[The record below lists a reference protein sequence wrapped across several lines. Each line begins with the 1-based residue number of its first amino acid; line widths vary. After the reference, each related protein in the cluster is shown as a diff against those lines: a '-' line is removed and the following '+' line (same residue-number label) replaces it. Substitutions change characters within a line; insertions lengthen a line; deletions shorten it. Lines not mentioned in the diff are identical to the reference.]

1 MCIHT
6 LRKGDL
12 FVKKF
17 SISTWLLFL
26 IPSLLGIMLFLVPI
40 PTDEGWMVTIAVL
53 ANFMAGS
60 IESIVPWIMM
70 GILIAAALGS
80 LVFITRKVNETD
92 NVPFMDKLFNVNLF
106 WTIVR
111 ILGAVFAVM
120 VLFQIGPEPIWNEN
134 TGGLLLAG
142 DGLLSFLF
150 TIFLFAG
157 LLLPLLMNFG
167 LLEFFGTMMVKIMRP
182 LFRLPGR
189 SSIDALASW
198 VGDGTIGVLL
208 TSKQYEANKYT
219 QREAAIIGTTF
230 SVVSITFAIVV
241 IQEIGL
247 GTYFLPYYATVI
259 LAGVILALIM
269 PRIYPLTNKPTTF
282 MDGSPQESQSED
294 VPDGHSVTSHGIE
307 SALTKADNNRSI
319 SKFFTDGFK
328 NVLDMWI
335 GVAPVV
341 MAFGT
346 VALILAEYTSVFTIL
361 GTPFEPYLRLLGVPE
376 AAEAAQLMVVGFAD
390 MFLPAILGAG
400 IESEMTRFVVAT
412 MSVTQLIYMSEVGG
426 LLLGSKIP
434 VNILDLII
442 IFLLRTIIALPI
454 VVGIAHLLF

>member
-1 MCIHT
+1 M
-6 LRKGDL
+6 
-12 FVKKF
+12 KKF
-17 SISTWLLFL
+17 STSTWLLFL
-26 IPSLLGIMLFLVPI
+26 IPSLLGILLFLVPI
-40 PTDEGWMVTIAVL
+40 PTEDGWMVTIAVL
-53 ANFMAGS
+53 ANLMAGS

-70 GILIAAALGS
+70 VILIVAALGS
-80 LVFITRKVNETD
+80 LVFITKKVNETEH
-92 NVPFMDKLFNVNLF
+92 VSFIDKLFNVSLF

-120 VLFQIGPEPIWNEN
+120 VLFQIGPEPIWSEN
-134 TGGLLLAG
+134 TGGLLLSG

-157 LLLPLLMNFG
+157 LFLPLLMNFG

-259 LAGVILALIM
+259 LAGIILALIM
-269 PRIYPLTNKPTTF
+269 PRLYPLSKKPTTF

-294 VPDGHSVTSHGIE
+294 VPKGYSVASHGIE
-307 SALTKADNNRSI
+307 NALTKAEDNRSI
-319 SKFFTDGFK
+319 SKFFKDGFK

-346 VALILAEYTSVFTIL
+346 VALILAEYTPIFSIL

-390 MFLPAILGAG
+390 MFLPAILGAD

-454 VVGIAHLLF
+454 VVGVAHLLF

>member
-1 MCIHT
+1 M
-6 LRKGDL
+6 
-12 FVKKF
+12 KKF
-17 SISTWLLFL
+17 SASTWLLFL
-26 IPSLLGIMLFLVPI
+26 IPSLLGILLFLVPI
-40 PTDEGWMVTIAVL
+40 PTEDGWMVTIAVL
-53 ANFMAGS
+53 ANLLAGS
-60 IESIVPWIMM
+60 IESIVPWMM
-70 GILIAAALGS
+70 MVILIVAALGS
-80 LVFITRKVNETD
+80 LLFIKKEVNETES
-92 NVPFMDKLFNVNLF
+92 VSFIDKLFNVNLF

-111 ILGAVFAVM
+111 ILGAAFAIM
-120 VLFQIGPEPIWNEN
+120 VLFQVGPEPIWNEN

-157 LLLPLLMNFG
+157 LFLPLLMNFG

-208 TSKQYEANKYT
+208 TSKQYEAYKYT

-247 GTYFLPYYATVI
+247 GSYFLPYYATVI
-259 LAGVILALIM
+259 LAGIILALIM
-269 PRIYPLTNKPTTF
+269 PRIYPLSKKPTTF

-294 VPDGHSVTSHGIE
+294 VPKGYSVASHGIE
-307 SALTKADNNRSI
+307 NALTKAADNRSI
-319 SKFFTDGFK
+319 SKFFQDGFK

-346 VALILAEYTSVFTIL
+346 IALILAEYTSVFTIL

-376 AAEAAQLMVVGFAD
+376 AEEAAQLMVVGFAD

-454 VVGIAHLLF
+454 VVGVAHLLF

>member
-1 MCIHT
+1 M
-6 LRKGDL
+6 
-12 FVKKF
+12 KKF
-17 SISTWLLFL
+17 HLSTWLLFL
-26 IPSLLGIMLFLVPI
+26 IPSLLGILLFLVPI
-40 PTDEGWMVTIAVL
+40 PTEDGWMVTIAVL
-53 ANFMAGS
+53 ANLMAGA

-80 LVFITRKVNETD
+80 LFFVTKKVNETEY
-92 NVPFMDKLFNVNLF
+92 VSFIDKLFNVNLF

-111 ILGAVFAVM
+111 ILGAVFAIM
-120 VLFQIGPEPIWNEN
+120 VLFKVGPEPVWNEN

-157 LLLPLLMNFG
+157 LFLPLLMNFG

-259 LAGVILALIM
+259 LAGVVLALIM

-294 VPDGHSVTSHGIE
+294 VPEGYSVTSHGIE
-307 SALTKADNNRSI
+307 NALSKAESNRSI
-319 SKFFTDGFK
+319 IKFFEDGFK

-346 VALILAEYTSVFTIL
+346 VALILAEYTSVFTVL
-361 GTPFEPYLRLLGVPE
+361 GMPFVPYLNLLGVPE

-390 MFLPAILGAG
+390 MFLPAILGAS
-400 IESEMTRFVVAT
+400 IESELTRFVVAT

-434 VNILDLII
+434 VNILDLVV
-442 IFLLRTIIALPI
+442 IFLLRTVIALPI
-454 VVGIAHLLF
+454 VVGVAHLLF

>member
-1 MCIHT
+1 M
-6 LRKGDL
+6 
-12 FVKKF
+12 KKF
-17 SISTWLLFL
+17 SASTWLLFL
-26 IPSLLGIMLFLVPI
+26 IPSLLGILLFLVPI
-40 PTDEGWMVTIAVL
+40 PTEDGWMVTIAVL
-53 ANFMAGS
+53 ANLLAGS
-60 IESIVPWIMM
+60 IESIVPWMM
-70 GILIAAALGS
+70 MVILIVAALGS
-80 LVFITRKVNETD
+80 LLFITKEVNETES
-92 NVPFMDKLFNVNLF
+92 VSFIDKLFNVNLF

-111 ILGAVFAVM
+111 ILGAAFAIM
-120 VLFQIGPEPIWNEN
+120 VLFQVGPEPIWNEN

-157 LLLPLLMNFG
+157 LFLPLLMNFG

-247 GTYFLPYYATVI
+247 GSYFLPYYATVI
-259 LAGVILALIM
+259 LAGIILALIM
-269 PRIYPLTNKPTTF
+269 PRIYPLSKKPTTF

-294 VPDGHSVTSHGIE
+294 VPKGYSVASHGIE
-307 SALTKADNNRSI
+307 NALTKAADNRSI
-319 SKFFTDGFK
+319 SKFFQDGFK

-346 VALILAEYTSVFTIL
+346 IALILAEYTSVFTIL

-376 AAEAAQLMVVGFAD
+376 AEEAAQLMVVGFAD

-454 VVGIAHLLF
+454 VVGVAHLLF

>member
-1 MCIHT
+1 M
-6 LRKGDL
+6 
-12 FVKKF
+12 KKY
-17 SISTWLLFL
+17 STSTWLLFL
-26 IPSLLGIMLFLVPI
+26 IPSLLGILLFLVPI
-40 PTDEGWMVTIAVL
+40 PTEDGWLVTIAVL
-53 ANFMAGS
+53 ANIMAGA
-60 IESIVPWIMM
+60 IESFVPWIMM
-70 GILIAAALGS
+70 GILIVAALGS
-80 LVFITRKVNETD
+80 LLFSTKKVNETEY
-92 NVPFMDKLFNVNLF
+92 VSFFDKLFNVNLF
-106 WTIVR
+106 WTFVR
-111 ILGAVFAVM
+111 VLGAIFSIM
-120 VLFQIGPEPIWNEN
+120 VLFQIGPEPVWNEN
-134 TGGLLLAG
+134 TGGLLLSG
-142 DGLLSFLF
+142 SGLLSFLF
-150 TIFLFAG
+150 TIFFFAG
-157 LLLPLLMNFG
+157 LFLPLLMNFG

-259 LAGVILALIM
+259 LAGIVLALIM
-269 PRIYPLTNKPTTF
+269 PRLYPLTNKPTTF
-282 MDGSPQESQSED
+282 MDGTPQESQTED
-294 VPDGHSVTSHGIE
+294 IPDGYNVASHGLE
-307 SALTKADNNRSI
+307 KALSKADDNRSL
-319 SKFFTDGFK
+319 SNFFKDGFK

-346 VALILAEYTSVFTIL
+346 IALMLAEYTPVFSIL
-361 GTPFEPYLRLLGVPE
+361 GMPFVPYLNLLGVPE

-390 MFLPAILGAG
+390 MFLPAILGAD
-400 IESEMTRFVVAT
+400 IESELTRFVVAT

-434 VNILDLII
+434 VNILDLVI
-442 IFLLRTIIALPI
+442 IFILRTVIALPI
-454 VVGIAHLLF
+454 VVGVAHLLF

>member
-1 MCIHT
+1 M
-6 LRKGDL
+6 
-12 FVKKF
+12 KKF
-17 SISTWLLFL
+17 STSTWLLFL
-26 IPSLLGIMLFLVPI
+26 IPSLLGILLFLVPI
-40 PTDEGWMVTIAVL
+40 PTEDGWMVTIAVL
-53 ANFMAGS
+53 ANLMAGA

-70 GILIAAALGS
+70 GILIVAALGS
-80 LVFITRKVNETD
+80 LFFITKKVNETD
-92 NVPFMDKLFNVNLF
+92 YVSFIDKLFNVNLF

-120 VLFQIGPEPIWNEN
+120 VLFQVGPEPIWNEN
-134 TGGLLLAG
+134 TGGLLLSG

-157 LLLPLLMNFG
+157 LFLPLLMNFG
-167 LLEFFGTMMVKIMRP
+167 LLEFFGTIMVKIMRP

-208 TSKQYEANKYT
+208 TSKQYEANRYT

-269 PRIYPLTNKPTTF
+269 PRLYPLTNKSTTF
-282 MDGSPQESQSED
+282 MDGSPQDSQSED
-294 VPDGHSVTSHGIE
+294 VPQGYNVTSHGIE
-307 SALTKADNNRSI
+307 NALTKAEGNRSVK
-319 SKFFTDGFK
+319 KFFEDGFK

-346 VALILAEYTSVFTIL
+346 IALILAEYTPVFSIL

-390 MFLPAILGAG
+390 MFLPAILGAD

-454 VVGIAHLLF
+454 VVGVAHLLF

>member
-1 MCIHT
+1 M
-6 LRKGDL
+6 
-12 FVKKF
+12 KKF
-17 SISTWLLFL
+17 SASTWLLFL
-26 IPSLLGIMLFLVPI
+26 IPSFLGILLFLIPI
-40 PTDEGWMVTIAVL
+40 PTDEGWKVTIAVL
-53 ANFMAGS
+53 AGLMAS
-60 IESIVPWIMM
+60 AIESFVPWVVLA
-70 GILIAAALGS
+70 ILVIAAVGS
-80 LVFITRKVNETD
+80 LAFIGKKENTSDT
-92 NVPFMDKLFNVNLF
+92 VPFFEKLFNVNLF
-106 WTIVR
+106 WTLTRVVA
-111 ILGAVFAVM
+111 AVFAFM
-120 VLFQIGPEPIWNEN
+120 VLFQVGPEPVWNEN
-134 TGGLLLAG
+134 TGGLLLSG
-142 DGLLSFLF
+142 SGLLSFLF

-157 LLLPLLMNFG
+157 LFLPLLMNFG

-208 TSKQYEANKYT
+208 TSKQYEDNKYT

-241 IQEIGL
+241 IEEIGL
-247 GTYFLPYYATVI
+247 GEYFLPYYGTVI

-269 PRIYPLTNKPTTF
+269 PRIYPLAQKKTEF
-282 MDGSPQESQSED
+282 MDGSPQDSVSED
-294 VPDGHSVTSHGIE
+294 VPNGQGLASHGIE
-307 SALTKADNNRSI
+307 KALEKADRNRSVAN
-319 SKFFTDGFK
+319 FFSDGMK

-346 VALILAEYTSVFTIL
+346 IALILAEYTSTFVIL
-361 GTPFEPYLRLLGVPE
+361 GAPFEPYLNLLGVPE

-434 VNILDLII
+434 VNIFDLIVV
-442 IFLLRTIIALPI
+442 FLLRTVIALPI
-454 VVGIAHLLF
+454 VVGVAHLLF

>member
-1 MCIHT
+1 MCIHAR
-6 LRKGDL
+6 RKGEL

-17 SISTWLLFL
+17 STSTWLLFL
-26 IPSLLGIMLFLVPI
+26 IPSLLGILLFLVPI
-40 PTDEGWMVTIAVL
+40 PTEDGWMVTIAVL
-53 ANFMAGS
+53 ANLMAGS

-70 GILIAAALGS
+70 VILIVAALGS
-80 LVFITRKVNETD
+80 LVFITKKVNETEH
-92 NVPFMDKLFNVNLF
+92 VSFIDKLFNVSLF

-120 VLFQIGPEPIWNEN
+120 VLFQIGPEPIWSEN
-134 TGGLLLAG
+134 TGGLLLSG

-157 LLLPLLMNFG
+157 LFLPLLMNFG

-259 LAGVILALIM
+259 LAGIILALIM
-269 PRIYPLTNKPTTF
+269 PRLYPLSKKPTTF

-294 VPDGHSVTSHGIE
+294 VPKGYSVASHGIE
-307 SALTKADNNRSI
+307 NALTKAEDNRSI
-319 SKFFTDGFK
+319 SKFFKDGFK

-346 VALILAEYTSVFTIL
+346 VALILAEYTPIFSIL

-390 MFLPAILGAG
+390 MFLPAILGAD

-454 VVGIAHLLF
+454 VVGVAHLLF